1 MNASVSVLLR
11 CLVLPV
17 FMVGSIAANGAEIRE
32 RTFRFSHVQPKDS
45 HFEAGVQKF
54 AELVSQ
60 KSNRKITIKSFPA
73 AMLGGDMQ
81 TVQALRS
88 GTIDMTTLPPGLLVG
103 LSKEFA
109 VFDLPFLFNN
119 FQEADE
125 LLDGKV
131 GQKLMEKAPPGL
143 VGLVYWDHG
152 FRNVSNSK
160 RPIARLEDFQG
171 LKIRVSQSPMIIE
184 SIGGLGSNPLP
195 MPFTEVY
202 TSLETKAVD
211 GQENPTAVFESNKF
225 YEVQKYLS
233 LTRHQYNPLIM
244 LVSKKIWDQLND
256 DERKLLK
263 EAADETRNYQR
274 QVSRDMEK
282 KALELVKA
290 KGTLVNDVPPQEV
303 ERMRAKLVAVS
314 EKLAR
319 EQIGE
324 AIVKEVY
331 AELERIRGA
340 SK

>member
-1 MNASVSVLLR
+1 M
-11 CLVLPV
+11 
-17 FMVGSIAANGAEIRE
+17 
-32 RTFRFSHVQPKDS
+32 
-45 HFEAGVQKF
+45 
-54 AELVSQ
+54 
-60 KSNRKITIKSFPA
+60 
-73 AMLGGDMQ
+73 
-81 TVQALRS
+81 
-88 GTIDMTTLPPGLLVG
+88 
-103 LSKEFA
+103 
-109 VFDLPFLFNN
+109 
-119 FQEADE
+119 
-125 LLDGKV
+125 
-131 GQKLMEKAPPGL
+131 
-143 VGLVYWDHG
+143 
-152 FRNVSNSK
+152 
-160 RPIARLEDFQG
+160 
-171 LKIRVSQSPMIIE
+171 
-184 SIGGLGSNPLP
+184 
-195 MPFTEVY
+195 
-202 TSLETKAVD
+202 
-211 GQENPTAVFESNKF
+211 FESNKF

-303 ERMRAKLVAVS
+303 ERMRAKLTAVS

-331 AELERIRGA
+331 AELERIRGT

>member
-1 MNASVSVLLR
+1 MNASVSTLLR

-17 FMVGSIAANGAEIRE
+17 FMLGSVAGNAAEIRE
-32 RTFRFSHVQPKDS
+32 RTFRFSHVQPKES
-45 HFEAGVQKF
+45 HFEVGVQRF

-60 KSNRKITIKSFPA
+60 KSNKKITIKSFPA

-109 VFDLPFLFNN
+109 VFDLPFLFNS

-160 RPIARLEDFQG
+160 RPIAKMEDFQG

-184 SIGGLGSNPLP
+184 SIQGLGSNPLP

-225 YEVQKYLS
+225 FEVQKYLS
-233 LTRHQYNPLIM
+233 LTRHQYNPLIV
-244 LVSKKIWDQLND
+244 LVSKKIWEQLND

-263 EAADETRNYQR
+263 EAADETRDYQR
-274 QVSRDMEK
+274 QVSREMEK
-282 KALELVKA
+282 KALDLVKA
-290 KGTLVNDVPPQEV
+290 KGAVVNEVPAQEV
-303 ERMRAKLVAVS
+303 ERMRAKLVPVS
-314 EKLAR
+314 EKLAK
-319 EQIGE
+319 EQVGE
-324 AIVKEVY
+324 AIVKDVY
-331 AELERIRGA
+331 AELDRIRA
-340 SK
+340 AKK

>member
-1 MNASVSVLLR
+1 MNASMSASLR
-11 CLVLPV
+11 CLALSVCLL
-17 FMVGSIAANGAEIRE
+17 GSIACNAAEIRE
-32 RTFRFSHVQPKDS
+32 RTLRFSHVQPKDS

-54 AELVSQ
+54 AEIVSQ
-60 KSNRKITIKSFPA
+60 KSNKKIVIKSFPA

-88 GTIDMTTLPPGLLVG
+88 GTVDMTTLPPGLLVG

-109 VFDLPFLFNN
+109 VFDLPFLFNS
-119 FQEADE
+119 FAEADE

-131 GQKLMEKAPPGL
+131 GQRLLEKAPPGL

-160 RPIARLEDFQG
+160 RPIAKMEDFQG

-211 GQENPTAVFESNKF
+211 GQENPTSVFESNKF
-225 YEVQKYLS
+225 FEVQKFLS
-233 LTRHQYNPLIM
+233 LTRHQYNPLIV
-244 LVSKKIWDQLND
+244 LISKKIWDQLND

-263 EAADETRNYQR
+263 EAADETRSYQR

-282 KALELVKA
+282 QALDVVKA
-290 KGTLVNDVPPQEV
+290 KGIKVNDVSPQEV
-303 ERMRAKLVAVS
+303 ERMRAKLAPVS

-319 EQIGE
+319 EYVGE
-324 AIVKEVY
+324 AVVKEVY
-331 AELERIRGA
+331 AELERIRAA

>member
-1 MNASVSVLLR
+1 MNASVSALLC

-32 RTFRFSHVQPKDS
+32 RTFRFSHVQPKES

-60 KSNRKITIKSFPA
+60 KSNKKITIKSFPA

-88 GTIDMTTLPPGLLVG
+88 GTIDMTVLPPGLLVG

-233 LTRHQYNPLIM
+233 LTRHQYNPLIV

-256 DERKLLK
+256 DERKLLR

-290 KGTLVNDVPPQEV
+290 KGAIVNDVPPQEV
-303 ERMRAKLVAVS
+303 ERMRAKLTAVS

-331 AELERIRGA
+331 AELERIRA
-340 SK
+340 TSK